1 MALKLTGGIRLGLV
15 IAVLGLA
22 LAGCRNS
29 SGDSHA
35 DLQAGEHSS
44 AHQAEHGP
52 DAGHHVG
59 ALPREHRLAFMRGHV
74 EAGLAL
80 YRAGEPEMAAPHL
93 LHPVSETHKSERQ
106 GLDELGFKGELF
118 EAVSKALDSGIAADE
133 IEPQLKAA
141 EANLRLVSQRAGGD
155 TSGIIRFLMET
166 IVEEY
171 TIAITDGKVTDPGE
185 YQDAFGFAV
194 VAKQQAQGLKGRD
207 KSEVIS
213 KINAL
218 IDMWPAEGPIPPS
231 NPASVEKIT
240 TKTTEIQALLQ

>member
-35 DLQAGEHSS
+35 DLHAGEHSS

-185 YQDAFGFAV
+185 YQDAFGFAA
-194 VAKQQAQGLKGRD
+194 VAKQQAQGLKDRD
-207 KSEVIS
+207 RPEVIS

-218 IDMWPAEGPIPPS
+218 IKMWPAEGPIPPS
-231 NPASVEKIT
+231 NPSSIEKIT
-240 TKTTEIQALLQ
+240 AKVSEVQALLQ

>member
-1 MALKLTGGIRLGLV
+1 MTLTLKGGIRLGLGAV
-15 IAVLGLA
+15 ILGVGLA
-22 LAGCRNS
+22 ACGIS
-29 SGDSHA
+29 SDDANA
-35 DLQAGEHSS
+35 DLQAGDHSA
-44 AHQAEHGP
+44 AHQANHSP

-93 LHPVSETHKSERQ
+93 LHPVSETHKSERK
-106 GLDELGFKGELF
+106 GLDELGFEGELF
-118 EAVSKALDSGIAADE
+118 EAVSRALDSGIAADKV
-133 IEPQLKAA
+133 EPQLKAA

-155 TSGIIRFLMET
+155 TSGIIRFLMDT
-166 IVEEY
+166 LAEEY

-194 VAKQQAQGLKGRD
+194 VARQQAQGLQGRG
-207 KSEVIS
+207 KSQVIS

-218 IDMWPAEGPIPPS
+218 IEMWPEEGPIPPS

-240 TKTTEIQALLQ
+240 AKTTEIQALLQ